1 MRAPCRTTG
10 RRHFTQA
17 KNLECTLVR
26 LSGGFR
32 RYREATD
39 RNEIKLLEV
48 AGADAPFLFGTMSRA
63 GMGLCLEVAL
73 GALCYNKCVAIFA
86 T

>member
-1 MRAPCRTTG
+1 VSEHRVTPI
-10 RRHFTQA
+10 TQA

-32 RYREATD
+32 RYIEAND
-39 RNEIKLLEV
+39 LNEIKLLEV
-48 AGADAPFLFGTMSRA
+48 AGAEAPFLFGTMSLA

-73 GALCYNKCVAIFA
+73 RALGYNKCVVILPQEV
-86 T
+86 